1 MNPFLFHWQLSL
13 IHPLQISEQILPQGF
28 VHPGMDM
35 HSAVH
40 LGILLEGNFFSEE
53 RLLEIFLTTP
63 WQLHGK
69 GASPDGAKLL
79 VFTFLPE
86 AVINSV
92 IGEDKE
98 FVRDLLYTPF
108 NCIYPQFNTP
118 EIKTACR
125 ELADSCQMLK
135 SRYSAAVSERKSWF
149 KLVDFLC
156 DTARLINYDKEAEI
170 GKKFQKIF
178 PVFEQLASRQQLPL
192 LPEQAAKCCCL
203 SESYFHHLF
212 KECMGISFSNYE
224 LCFRLSGASVDL
236 AAGARIKEIASNWG
250 FCDTSHFSNAFKRH
264 FGVYPSHYRC

>member
-13 IHPLQISEQILPQGF
+13 THPLQISEQILPQGS
-28 VHPGMDM
+28 VYPGMDM

-40 LGILLEGNFFSEE
+40 LGILLKGNFFSGGRE
-53 RLLEIFLTTP
+53 LEIFLTTP
-63 WQLHGK
+63 WHLHGNGSSPQ
-69 GASPDGAKLL
+69 GAELL

-86 AVINSV
+86 AVMNSV

-98 FVRDLLYTPF
+98 IVHRLLYTPF
-108 NCIYPQFNTP
+108 DCIYSQFNAP
-118 EIKTACR
+118 EMKMAR
-125 ELADSCQMLK
+125 QELADSYQMLK
-135 SRYSAAVSERKSWF
+135 SRYSAAVSERKLWLR
-149 KLVDFLC
+149 LVDFLC
-156 DTARLINYDKEAEI
+156 DTARFIHYDEENEI

-178 PVFEQLASRQQLPL
+178 PVFELLASRQQVPL

-212 KECMGISFSNYE
+212 KESMGISFSNYE
-224 LCFRLSGASVDL
+224 LCFRLSGASMDL